1 VRDAIIQA
9 SSERARLA
17 FIRYTLTG
25 GVATAVHYAVLLALV
40 EWLGVPAPW
49 AAGVG
54 ALCGAALGYLG
65 NRHFTFQAS
74 GASHCQAVPR
84 FLAVALAGA
93 ALNGLIVWLGT
104 QLLGWHYLA
113 AQVLAT
119 LVVLGLGYRLNRS
132 WTFA

>member
-1 VRDAIIQA
+1 MHA
-9 SSERARLA
+9 SHENSTVA
-17 FIRYTLTG
+17 FIRYALTG
-25 GVATAVHYAVLLALV
+25 GVATAVQYAVLLTLV

-49 AAGVG
+49 AAGLG

-65 NRHFTFQAS
+65 NRHFTFQGSA
-74 GASHCQAVPR
+74 ASHGQAVPR
-84 FLAVALAGA
+84 FLLVALAGA

-104 QLLGWHYLA
+104 QALGWHYLA